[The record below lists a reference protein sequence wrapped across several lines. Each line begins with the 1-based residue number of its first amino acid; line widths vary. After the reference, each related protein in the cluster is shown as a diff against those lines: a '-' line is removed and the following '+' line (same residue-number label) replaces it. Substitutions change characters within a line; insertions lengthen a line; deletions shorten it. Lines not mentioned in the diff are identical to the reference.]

1 MKKVFTLLCAGFG
14 IGLTSA
20 SAQVFELAR
29 PTMTASTP
37 GYAGSNWDDGAVK
50 LINYVR
56 NLGAAPITDLKWQIV
71 EKNFP
76 FAWTLYTFC
85 DNETCLTEGQIPQY
99 ITSPKTFQ
107 PIAVGDSSL
116 FEPAFKIP
124 TTADNGVG
132 TLKVRV
138 YNNAQSDTG
147 IFIVTKTPTGI
158 NTIKVNDNRVTVYP
172 NPAVQ
177 DDVTIFV
184 NKDLKAKYTKVYNV
198 IGAEVAVANINGE
211 LAQINT
217 AAFAKGTYIVQ
228 VVAADGSLVA
238 TRKLIKN

>member
-1 MKKVFTLLCAGFG
+1 M
-14 IGLTSA
+14 
-20 SAQVFELAR
+20 
-29 PTMTASTP
+29 
-37 GYAGSNWDDGAVK
+37 
-50 LINYVR
+50 
-56 NLGAAPITDLKWQIV
+56 
-71 EKNFP
+71 
-76 FAWTLYTFC
+76 
-85 DNETCLTEGQIPQY
+85 
-99 ITSPKTFQ
+99 
-107 PIAVGDSSL
+107 

-172 NPAVQ
+172 NPAIQ